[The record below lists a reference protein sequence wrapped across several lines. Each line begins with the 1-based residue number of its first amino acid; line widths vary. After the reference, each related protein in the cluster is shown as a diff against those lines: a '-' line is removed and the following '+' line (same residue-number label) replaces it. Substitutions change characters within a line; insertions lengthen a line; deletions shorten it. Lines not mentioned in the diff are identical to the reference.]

1 MKHKLRYIKL
11 PVLLILVAFLFSFAE
26 KRNNARKISE
36 IKVQFV
42 GGENLYVTEE
52 AVNNLLIQNDVAA
65 TDIDKEIL
73 DLNRVERLLNNHD
86 MIENAEAFLSLDGK
100 LQAKIV
106 QRKPIGRIV
115 GNSTYY
121 LDKNGIEMPLSPYYS
136 ARVPLL
142 LGVDSSAVEKVYPLV
157 AYIQQDDFLT
167 QHVTAIKRLAGNKF
181 ELQMRKLDFKVYFGK
196 AENIALKFNN
206 FKAFYKKAI
215 QDEKLD
221 TYKRVNLQFED
232 QVVCTKK

>member
-1 MKHKLRYIKL
+1 MKHKLKYIKL
-11 PVLLILVAFLFSFAE
+11 PALLILVAFLFSFAE

-36 IKVQFV
+36 VKVQFV
-42 GGENLYVTEE
+42 AGENLYVTEE

-65 TDIDKEIL
+65 TGIDKETL
-73 DLNRVERLLNNHD
+73 DLNRVEDVLNNHD
-86 MIENAEAFLSLDGK
+86 MIENAEAFLSLDGI
-100 LQAKIV
+100 LQARIV

-115 GNSTYY
+115 GSSTYY
-121 LDKNGIEMPLSPYYS
+121 LDKNGKEMPLSPYYS

-142 LGVDSSAVEKVYPLV
+142 LGIDSVSIEKAYPLV
-157 AYIQQDDFLT
+157 AYIQQDNFLT
-167 QHVTAIKRLAGNKF
+167 QHVTGIKALAGNKF

>member
-1 MKHKLRYIKL
+1 MKHKLKYIKL
-11 PVLLILVAFLFSFAE
+11 PALLILVAFLFSFAE

-36 IKVQFV
+36 VKVQFV
-42 GGENLYVTEE
+42 AGENLYVTEE

-65 TDIDKEIL
+65 AGIDKETL
-73 DLNRVERLLNNHD
+73 DLNRVEDVLNNHD

-100 LQAKIV
+100 LQARIV

-115 GNSTYY
+115 GSSTYY
-121 LDKNGIEMPLSPYYS
+121 LDKNGKEMPLSPYYS

-142 LGVDSSAVEKVYPLV
+142 LGVDSVSIEKAYPLV
-157 AYIQQDDFLT
+157 AYIQQDNFLT
-167 QHVTAIKRLAGNKF
+167 QHVTGIKALAGNKF